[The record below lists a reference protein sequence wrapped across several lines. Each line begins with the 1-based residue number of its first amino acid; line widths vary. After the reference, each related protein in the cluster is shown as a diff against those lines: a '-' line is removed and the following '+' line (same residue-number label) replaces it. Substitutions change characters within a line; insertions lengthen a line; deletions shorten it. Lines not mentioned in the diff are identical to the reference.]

1 MQEAET
7 RHGQRVSESSEGMM
21 SIQQRCKVC
30 LMYWMICGS
39 PRLFSA
45 VSHQREHELIFLSL
59 RAGCSAKT
67 LMSSNKKLETRNYH
81 LPCESKMAISPPG
94 SRLEKRPCQW
104 LLDQS
109 MKAQQRVRIEY
120 HGLLHSRP
128 MCALGWV
135 LAISSPFIQSHFY
148 SGRFLS
154 NHITHS
160 FVSHDFIFGKN
171 YNTMYIS
178 LNFDFLKI
186 LEI

>member
-81 LPCESKMAISPPG
+81 LPCESKMAISPPRESLG
-94 SRLEKRPCQW
+94 KETLSVVAWSINESPATCKDWISWASPLQAHVCP
-104 LLDQS
+104 
-109 MKAQQRVRIEY
+109 
-120 HGLLHSRP
+120 GLGVGHL
-128 MCALGWV
+128 
-135 LAISSPFIQSHFY
+135 ISIHTKPFLFWQ
-148 SGRFLS
+148 
-154 NHITHS
+154 
-160 FVSHDFIFGKN
+160 VP
-171 YNTMYIS
+171 
-178 LNFDFLKI
+178 
-186 LEI
+186 

>member
-1 MQEAET
+1 MGVPVFSLQCPTKENMSWFFCLSGLAAL
-7 RHGQRVSESSEGMM
+7 QRLL
-21 SIQQRCKVC
+21 C
-30 LMYWMICGS
+30 LQIKN
-39 PRLFSA
+39 L
-45 VSHQREHELIFLSL
+45 
-59 RAGCSAKT
+59 
-67 LMSSNKKLETRNYH
+67 KLETIIFHVNLRW
-81 LPCESKMAISPPG
+81 LFPPPG